1 MLPKGLAT
9 RTREDYEL
17 SVFSSVSPS
26 DPTDVVGVFEDTSR
40 EQVTKVISDSA
51 DAQRQW
57 WAMGAVAR
65 ADALHGA
72 ALALAS
78 RAKEITEL
86 AVREVG
92 KPISEMEGETARAV
106 SILRYYSQAAL
117 DPDGTSLPSSI
128 KGGLLLS
135 RRRPH
140 GVVGT
145 ITPWNFPA
153 AIPMWKAAPALAY
166 GNVVVCKPAP
176 AATAV
181 ALLLEEIMASHLPP
195 GCFKVVTGNQVVGEA
210 LVAMADAISFTG
222 SSAVGRSVVQA
233 SAARGIPVQAEMG
246 GQNPSIVLRD
256 ANIEASAAVIARA
269 AMGFSGQKCTAT
281 SRVIVVGDPRRFTEA
296 LSEAIAA
303 LSKGDPF
310 SQETVVGPVISQA
323 AMDAVADGAMEAKRG
338 GGRVVSGGDRFER
351 RGFCASPTLV
361 DGVDP
366 SARIAQ
372 EEIFG
377 PFALVLP
384 AKDDEEAL
392 QIANSVRYGLVA
404 SIFTNDLD
412 RALDL
417 SSKVETGLVRINA
430 PTSGVDFFAPFGGV
444 KESSYGPRE
453 QGKAAQEFYT
463 WTQTLTISPRP

>member
-1 MLPKGLAT
+1 M
-9 RTREDYEL
+9 
-17 SVFSSVSPS
+17 
-26 DPTDVVGVFEDTSR
+26 VGVFEDTGR
-40 EQVTKVISDSA
+40 DQVAEVIRGSDSA
-51 DAQRQW
+51 QRHW
-57 WAMGAVAR
+57 WEMGAAAR

-72 ALALAS
+72 AEALAS
-78 RAKEITEL
+78 RAKEVTEL

-92 KPISEMEGETARAV
+92 KPISEMEGETSRAV
-106 SILRYYSQAAL
+106 SILRYFSQAAL

-140 GVVGT
+140 GVVGLV
-145 ITPWNFPA
+145 TPWNFPV

-195 GCFKVVTGNQVVGEA
+195 DCFKVVTGNQVAGEA
-210 LVAMADAISFTG
+210 LVGMADAISFTG

-233 SAARGIPVQAEMG
+233 SAVRGIPVQAEMG
-246 GQNPSIVLRD
+246 GQNPSIVLQD

-281 SRVIVVGDPRRFTEA
+281 SRVIVVGDPRAFTEA
-296 LSEAIAA
+296 LSEAIAV
-303 LSKGDPF
+303 LSKGNPF
-310 SQETVVGPVISQA
+310 SPDTVVGPVISQA
-323 AMDAVADGAMEAKRG
+323 ALEAVVNGAQEARQG
-338 GGRVVSGGDRFER
+338 GGRIVSGGDRFEG
-351 RGFCASPTLV
+351 RGFCANPTLV

-366 SARIAQ
+366 GVRIAQ

-377 PFALVLP
+377 PFALVLA
-384 AKDDEEAL
+384 AKDEEDAL
-392 QIANSVRYGLVA
+392 QIANGVRYGLVA
-404 SIFTNDLD
+404 SIFTQDLE

-417 SSKVETGLVRINA
+417 TSRVETGLVRVNA